1 MLKWMKSLWSSQ
13 NAALDGF
20 LIVGLGNPGSAYEA
34 TRHNVGFRVVRHFA
48 KKHGLSF
55 RKTSKMSGELAQ
67 GQAQGNQVIL
77 LLPLT
82 YMNSSGES
90 VQRCM
95 NYFKPRLVRTLVISD
110 DVALPF
116 GALRLRE
123 GGSAGGHN
131 GLKSVEQHLRTQ
143 NYPRLRIGVGG
154 PEREVLADYVLGQ
167 FTPEEEGALSEVL
180 DRGVSVLELWMAQ
193 GIKAAMNVANKGT

>member
-13 NAALDGF
+13 NGPLDGF
-20 LIVGLGNPGSAYEA
+20 LITGLGNPGSAYAA
-34 TRHNVGFRVVRHFA
+34 TRHNIGHEAVRHFA
-48 KKHGLSF
+48 KRHGLKF
-55 RKTSKMSGELAQ
+55 SKVSKVSGELAQ
-67 GQAQGNQVIL
+67 GQVQGTKVVL

-90 VQRCM
+90 VRRCF
-95 NYFKPRLVRTLVISD
+95 NYFKPQLEKTLVVSD

-131 GLKSVEQHLRTQ
+131 GLKSVEQHLGTQ
-143 NYPRLRIGVGG
+143 EYPRLRIGVGR
-154 PEREVLADYVLGQ
+154 PEGEVLADYVLGQ
-167 FTPEEEGALSEVL
+167 FAPEEKRGLPEVL
-180 DRGVSVLELWMAQ
+180 EKAASVLEVWMAQ
-193 GIKAAMNVANKGT
+193 GIKAAMNSVNKS

>member
-1 MLKWMKSLWSSQ
+1 MKSLWSSQ

-20 LIVGLGNPGSAYEA
+20 LIVGLGNPGLAYEA
-34 TRHNVGFRVVRHFA
+34 TRHNVGFRVVQHFA

-55 RKTSKMSGELAQ
+55 RKSSKVSGELAQ
-67 GQAQGNQVIL
+67 GQVEGVKVVL

-90 VQRCM
+90 VHRCM
-95 NYFKPRLVRTLVISD
+95 SYFKPQLARMLVVSD
-110 DVALPF
+110 DVALSF

-123 GGSAGGHN
+123 GGSSGGHN

-154 PEREVLADYVLGQ
+154 PGREVLADYVLGQ
-167 FTPEEEGALSEVL
+167 FTLEEKGALPEVL
-180 DRGVSVLELWMAQ
+180 DRGASVLELWMAQ